1 MKLLYTIQM
10 PVSHIFR
17 RLQIQ
22 NDEAFIHHT
31 NTDLQTGLQPLKIM
45 EMFDLC
51 GVQKLRFFSPANRPG
66 ISKLSAFVWCTKASS
81 RQVDVLT
88 IHNTLHT
95 VLGRYIRR
103 Y

>member
-1 MKLLYTIQM
+1 M

-66 ISKLSAFVWCTKASS
+66 ISKY
-81 RQVDVLT
+81 
-88 IHNTLHT
+88 LHLYG
-95 VLGRYIRR
+95 VQKLHLGRLMY
-103 Y
+103 